1 MGEFVKQIACP
12 NPDCNSSDG
21 FSIYKDEEKNTY
33 NGYCFVCTSS
43 VPSIDS
49 EGNVLSKAKGTVHDI
64 FPNEE
69 KVNIHHIRDFPVRGV
84 KERNLRKTSCDF
96 YGMKVGYAEDGN
108 TIGYHYYPFTK
119 DNTVVGY
126 QERDV
131 KRKNFKSIGHGKS
144 DIDLCGR
151 TLFPK
156 GGRSITITEGF
167 LDAIAFHQ
175 ILVDKYGEKKA
186 AGMPVVS
193 LPNGTGSAVKIVQ
206 GNYDY
211 LVSFDKVILMF
222 DQDKPGREAAEHVA
236 RVLPPKKTYIAT
248 FALKDACDML
258 LNDRAQALVEAFFNA
273 ESYTPAGIITSGS
286 TYELL
291 AERKNKES
299 YPYPECM
306 SGVNAK
312 TYGHRLGEIVLF
324 TAGTG
329 AGKTQF
335 MREDIYHLL
344 MTTDFKIGICSLEE
358 NVEDTALGIM
368 SLDANKR
375 LHLPD
380 VEYTQAEYDRA
391 WNNTMADDRIMFLD
405 HQGSVADESLVD
417 KIEYMAATGHKFIF
431 LDHITIAVSDSGNY
445 VNAAID
451 QTMSA
456 LLKLVKRHDVWLGIV
471 SHLRKQGTESKSFE
485 EGAVPTEDDLKG
497 SGSLKQIPFDTIAFS
512 RNKYAKTEH
521 ARNTVKL
528 HVLKCRTTGRTGYAN
543 KASFKEATGRLE
555 YIEENVEELEE
566 LEQDEEFITKAE
578 ECII

>member
-1 MGEFVKQIACP
+1 MGELIKQTACP
-12 NPDCNSSDG
+12 NCTSSDG
-21 FSIYKDEEKNTY
+21 FSIYKDENKNTY
-33 NGYCFVCTSS
+33 NGYCFVCLE
-43 VPSIDS
+43 S
-49 EGNVLSKAKGTVHDI
+49 EQKVDMDGNVLDPKEKAEVVNMFPDNKLTVDD
-64 FPNEE
+64 
-69 KVNIHHIRDFPVRGV
+69 VRDFPVRGV
-84 KERNLRKTSCDF
+84 KERNLRKTTCDF
-96 YGMKVGYAEDGN
+96 YGMKIGYEEDGK

-119 DNTVVGY
+119 DGALVGW

-131 KRKNFKSIGHGKS
+131 KRKNFHSIGHGKS
-144 DIDLCGR
+144 DIEFVGQSK
-151 TLFPK
+151 FPK
-156 GGRSITITEGF
+156 GKRSVTITEGA
-167 LDAIAFHQ
+167 LDAMAFHQ
-175 ILVDKYGEKKA
+175 ILCDKYGDQKA

-206 GNYDY
+206 ANYDY
-211 LVSFDKVILMF
+211 LTSFEKVVLMF

-236 RVLPPKKTYIAT
+236 RILPAKKTYIAS

-258 LNDRAQALVEAFFNA
+258 INDRANELVDAYFNA
-273 ESYTPAGIITSGS
+273 ESYTPAGIVTSSS

-291 AERKNKES
+291 AKRKDKVS

-306 SGVNAK
+306 SGVNDK

-335 MREDIYHLL
+335 IREDIYHLL

-358 NVEDTALGIM
+358 CVEDTALGIM

-380 VEYTQAEYDRA
+380 VECSKQEYDRA

-417 KIEYMAATGHKFIF
+417 KIEYMAATDHKFIF
-431 LDHITIAVSDSGNY
+431 LDHITIAVSDAGNY
-445 VNAAID
+445 VNSAID

-456 LLKLVKRHDVWLGIV
+456 LLKLVKRHNIWLGIV
-471 SHLRKQGTESKSFE
+471 SHLRKQSADSKSFE
-485 EGAVPTEDDLKG
+485 AGAIPTEDDLKG
-497 SGSLKQIPFDTIAFS
+497 SGSLKQIPWDTIAFS
-512 RNKYAKTEH
+512 RNKYAKTEQ

-543 KASFKEATGRLE
+543 KASFIEETGRLE
-555 YIEENVEELEE
+555 YIEENIEELDEIS
-566 LEQDEEFITKAE
+566 QDDDEFKLQE
-578 ECII
+578 DNII